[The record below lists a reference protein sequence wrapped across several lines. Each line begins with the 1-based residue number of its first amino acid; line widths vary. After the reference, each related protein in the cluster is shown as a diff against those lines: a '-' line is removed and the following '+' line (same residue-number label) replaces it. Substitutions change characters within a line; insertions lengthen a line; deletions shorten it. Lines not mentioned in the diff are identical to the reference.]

1 MTLTVADIASL
12 AFDGLAQG
20 ISGVVHAAT
29 LDNGTEYTGR
39 MVLTGGAPSGG
50 LPMCKAH
57 DRVQPAVLEGFSVV
71 AQPGDTVA
79 AGGVTYYVVASRDVA
94 AAGGAVEARVI
105 AAGDMLWQA
114 ATFQRET
121 QTTDSAGGF
130 TSSWAT
136 LASVTVGIVAMSGAE
151 RFFGGQV
158 EETARLQVMVPYV
171 SGLTSKDRLLIGS
184 TAYAIGYVDD
194 FESRGKW
201 HVVDLQ
207 GGVAT

>member
-29 LDNGTEYTGR
+29 LDNGTQYTGR

-50 LPMCKAH
+50 LPMSTAK
-57 DRVQPAVLEGFSVV
+57 DRMQPAVLEGFSVV
-71 AQPGDTVA
+71 AQPGDTVTANSVLYYIA
-79 AGGVTYYVVASRDVA
+79 ATRDVA

-105 AAGDMLWQA
+105 ASGDMLWQA

-130 TSSWAT
+130 TTSWAT
-136 LASVTVGIVAMSGAE
+136 LASVTVGIVSMSGAE
-151 RFFGGQV
+151 RFFGDQV
-158 EETARLQVMVPYV
+158 QETSRLRAMVPYV
-171 SGLTSKDRLLIGS
+171 SGLTSADRLLIGS
-184 TAYAIGYVDD
+184 TAYAIEYVDD
-194 FESRGKW
+194 FEARGKW